1 MNVKELELLSEKN
14 RRRLVETVYRAK
26 AGHIGGDLS
35 CLNVL
40 NYWGG
45 MLREGATSFWEKYV
59 PTERGVQHL
68 AMYGRPYGK
77 SLCHAWGASP
87 IYLIGRYF
95 LGVKPLKPGYAEYE
109 VRPNLGG
116 LEWMQ
121 GDVPTPF
128 GIIHI
133 EMDTHSVKVWSD
145 GGHGTLVIG
154 SRRID
159 IPPKQHTNTHI

>member
-68 AMYGRPYGK
+68 AMCGRPYGK

-109 VRPNLGG
+109 VRPNLGR
-116 LEWMQ
+116 
-121 GDVPTPF
+121 
-128 GIIHI
+128 
-133 EMDTHSVKVWSD
+133 
-145 GGHGTLVIG
+145 
-154 SRRID
+154 SRVD
-159 IPPKQHTNTHI
+159 AG